1 MEVTNRQAWIYAI
14 RLKTLTVAF
23 ISVLVGSAL
32 AWSPSFSWGI
42 AILMLACAFLIQIGA
57 NLINDAA
64 DAKTGADTKERIGF
78 PRATQMGWLT
88 YSSVHRAGLFCF
100 AAAFV
105 LGIPLIIQGGWVIFI
120 LLILSIASA
129 YAYTAGPVPLAYNGL
144 GELFVI
150 LFFGYICT
158 SVPYYLQ
165 TGEFNDQTLLAGT
178 QTGLLAT
185 ILIAINNTRDIIADR
200 KAKKH
205 TLASQFGLLFG
216 KLEVVFCLF
225 IPLLITPL
233 WGFLGRPVAAFLPL
247 SLFPLAT
254 VIANGIMHHPPG
266 KIYNNYFVLS
276 ALYHLVFGLL
286 LTIGI
291 LL

>member
-1 MEVTNRQAWIYAI
+1 MEVTKRQAWIYAI

-32 AWSPSFSWGI
+32 AWSPDFSWGI
-42 AILMLACAFLIQIGA
+42 ALLMLICAFLIQIGA

-64 DAKTGADTKERIGF
+64 DAKTGVDTKERIGF
-78 PRATQMGWLT
+78 PRATQMGWLSYT
-88 YSSVHRAGLFCF
+88 EVHRAGLFCF

-105 LGIPLIIQGGWVIFI
+105 CGIPLIIHGGWIILV
-120 LLILSIASA
+120 LLILSIAAA
-129 YAYTAGPVPLAYNGL
+129 YGYTEGPYPLAYNGL
-144 GELFVI
+144 GEVFVI
-150 LFFGYICT
+150 VFFGFVCT

-165 TGEFNDQTLLAGT
+165 MGEFNDQTWLAGA

-185 ILIAINNTRDIIADR
+185 VLIAINNARDIQADR
-200 KAKKH
+200 RVKKR
-205 TLASQFGLLFG
+205 TLAAQLGILFA
-216 KLEVVFCLF
+216 KLEIVVCLF
-225 IPLLITPL
+225 IPLLATPL
-233 WGFLGRPVAAFLPL
+233 WGFLGRPVAAFLPI

-276 ALYHLVFGLL
+276 AIYHLVFGLL

>member
-1 MEVTNRQAWIYAI
+1 MEVTKRQAWIYAI
-14 RLKTLTVAF
+14 RFKTLTVAL
-23 ISVLVGSAL
+23 ISVLVGSSL
-32 AWSPSFSWGI
+32 AWSSNFSWGI
-42 AILMLACAFLIQIGA
+42 AILMLLSAFMIQIGA

-64 DAKTGADTKERIGF
+64 DAKTGADTKERVGF
-78 PRATQMGWLT
+78 PRATQMGWLS
-88 YSSVHRAGLFCF
+88 YSEVHRAGLLCF

-105 LGIPLIIQGGWVIFI
+105 IGIPLIILGGWIIFI
-120 LLILSIASA
+120 LLLLSIASA
-129 YAYTAGPVPLAYNGL
+129 YAYTAGPYPLAYNGL
-144 GELFVI
+144 GELFVV
-150 LFFGYICT
+150 LFFGFVCT

-165 TGEFNDQTLLAGT
+165 MGEFTDETWLAGA

-185 ILIAINNTRDIIADR
+185 VLIAINNARDIAADR
-200 KAKKH
+200 KAKKC
-205 TLASQFGLLFG
+205 TLAAQFGLLFA

-225 IPLLITPL
+225 IPMLITPL
-233 WGFLGRPVAAFLPL
+233 WGFLGHPVAAFLPI

-254 VIANGIMHHPPG
+254 IIANGIMHNPPG